1 MHRRSVL
8 AAASAVASVGIAGCL
23 EFFEDNGED
32 ITDPGDIEIVWDDLV
47 RDDPGTEDE
56 RVFVWAVVRNV
67 GDRTL
72 NYVEIRATFL
82 DAEGEE
88 LETVI
93 EHVDEDVTSGE
104 EWSFEVEFPHFGE
117 QAAEVADYELEPATG
132 L

>member
-8 AAASAVASVGIAGCL
+8 ALAATVLSAGCL
-23 EFFEDNGED
+23 DFVDDNGEE
-32 ITDPGDIEIVWDDLV
+32 ITDPGDVDIVWDDLV
-47 RDDPGTEDE
+47 RDNPGTEDE

-72 NYVEIRATFL
+72 NYVEIRATFV
-82 DAEGEE
+82 DAEDEE

-104 EWSFEVEFPHFGE
+104 EWSFEVEFPDFGE
-117 QAAEVADYELEPATG
+117 EAAAVARYELEPVTG
-132 L
+132 V

>member
-8 AAASAVASVGIAGCL
+8 AAASAVVPVGTAGCL
-23 EFFEDNGED
+23 DFFEDNGED

-47 RDDPGTEDE
+47 RDDPNTEDE

-82 DAEGEE
+82 DAAGEE
-88 LETVI
+88 LESVI

-117 QAAEVADYELEPATG
+117 RAAEVTDYELEPATG